1 MNIDINVSNHSRMN
15 IKICARAKTLGRG
28 IGRGKTSLFNLQGHL
43 LYSRKGVNQVKWV
56 KHILIALYKTINDT
70 L

>member
-1 MNIDINVSNHSRMN
+1 MNIVINVSNHSRMN

-43 LYSRKGVNQVKWV
+43 LYSLKEGGQPSQVG
-56 KHILIALYKTINDT
+56 KTYFN
-70 L
+70 